1 MLKNSNSTSSI
12 YLMHKY
18 WGKKPSDALNKFIL
32 AYTKEFDTVLDPF
45 AGFGGTAIESL
56 LLNRNVIINDLNP
69 VAVFISKC
77 VLDETVKIERIK
89 ELFEI
94 VKKGYKAFQE
104 EWYTL
109 NGAEIITT
117 LRYKNDTPIKVKV
130 QEDKKIYEKQLT
142 VPEQK
147 HLLYKEN
154 HYEILTWFPQDTLL
168 PNPRISIKPG
178 QKVSDLFPK
187 RALICQSYL
196 YSLIENLTDCR
207 EKDLLKL
214 AFTSNLANCSK
225 LVPPI
230 KSRGDMA
237 QGAWMT
243 GFYVG
248 ETYLEN
254 NVFHYFENRVS
265 KIIKGKK
272 DYLQLRLRNKV
283 QTTYSIFNE
292 DAKQLH
298 IKRESIDFVFTDFPY
313 GDTVP
318 YFEQSQLWNCWL
330 KNYVDYENEIVI
342 SDSSDRQKDL
352 VHFEQDIQE
361 SINIIHNVLKNEK
374 YFVFTFHSL
383 LGQEWSAI
391 VKALNKCNFE
401 FVKCDVMVQK
411 TLPPRQLNRTNS
423 IKGDIVAVY
432 KKRIHKRQ
440 FEQDFYKVLKQ
451 NIITMR
457 SQNEVFEVNDI
468 MITIVKSILETG
480 FSEYIEFKELMEKYF
495 VFDSIINKWR
505 VNNEVLRA

>member
-1 MLKNSNSTSSI
+1 
-12 YLMHKY
+12 MHKY
-18 WGKKPSDALNKFIL
+18 WGKKPSEALRKYIL
-32 AYTKEFDTVLDPF
+32 KYTKESDIILDPF

-69 VAVFISKC
+69 AAIFISKC
-77 VLDETVKIERIK
+77 VLDETVKVERIK

-94 VKKGYKAFQE
+94 LKKKYKTFHD

-117 LRYKNDTPIKVKV
+117 LRYKNNAPIKVKV
-130 QEDKKIYEKQLT
+130 QENNKIFEKSLT
-142 VPEQK
+142 VFEQK
-147 HLLYKEN
+147 YLLHKES
-154 HYEILTWFPQDTLL
+154 HYEISTWFPQDILIS
-168 PNPRISIKPG
+168 NSRISVKQG

-187 RALICQSYL
+187 RALICQSFL
-196 YSLIENLTDCR
+196 YSLIEHLDDCP

-265 KIIKGKK
+265 KIVKGKK

-283 QTTYSIFNE
+283 KTTYSILNE

-298 IKRESIDFVFTDFPY
+298 IGHESIDFVFTDFPY

-342 SDSSDRQKDL
+342 SDSKDRNKDL
-352 VHFEQDIQE
+352 THFEEDIQK
-361 SINIIHNVLKNEK
+361 SIDVIHSALKNEK

-391 VKALNKCNFE
+391 VKALNRCNFD
-401 FVKCDVMVQK
+401 FVECDVVVQK
-411 TLPPRQLNRTNS
+411 ALPPRQLNRPNS

-432 KKRIHKRQ
+432 KKTVRKRDR
-440 FEQDFYKVLKQ
+440 ERDFYKVLKQ
-451 NIITMR
+451 NIIIMC
-457 SQNEVFEVNDI
+457 SQKKFFEMDDI
-468 MITIVKSILETG
+468 IRTIVKTILETS
-480 FSEYIEFKELMEKYF
+480 FSKNIEFGKLIEDYF
-495 VFDSIINKWR
+495 VLDPLINKWR
-505 VNNEVLRA
+505 IKNELLRA